1 MTLTTG
7 ANLYHM
13 CKALPKVQSSTTG
26 AKLDPMRI
34 VLSGSVH
41 LVARFLEVLP
51 FSLSP
56 SYN

>member
-1 MTLTTG
+1 MSLFGSRLRQCHKEIYSFMTLTE
-7 ANLYHM
+7 
-13 CKALPKVQSSTTG
+13 G

-34 VLSGSVH
+34 VLSGSVC